1 MESKLV
7 ADIMVKILLCLYFFL
22 FVYFKSWC
30 GVKPIY
36 NIILTVFTCETNKKT
51 NKKHLL
57 LLKRNVKNS
66 KSCTNHRFDI

>member
-7 ADIMVKILLCLYFFL
+7 ADIMMVKILLSLYFFR
-22 FVYFKSWC
+22 FVYFKSRC

-51 NKKHLL
+51 NKQKT
-57 LLKRNVKNS
+57 S
-66 KSCTNHRFDI
+66 FTFAF